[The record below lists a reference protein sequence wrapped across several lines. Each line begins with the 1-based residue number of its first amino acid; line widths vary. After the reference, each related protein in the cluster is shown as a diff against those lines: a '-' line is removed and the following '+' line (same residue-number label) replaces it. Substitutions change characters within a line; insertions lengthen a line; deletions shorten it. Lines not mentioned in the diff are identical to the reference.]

1 MPHNWVTRDSGA
13 RRRSP
18 HFQSRLKLSSIW
30 SAIRAVAGPDRACGW
45 RPYDDSVTD
54 GNTRPGSGSSSH
66 VLQPGIVAGRPPC
79 IPHALVWSPGL
90 LSGVPLGDTRC
101 EASPFSPVTLLIE
114 AHRVLDRSH
123 SLPYAGPR

>member
-45 RPYDDSVTD
+45 RPYDDSATD

-66 VLQPGIVAGRPPC
+66 VLQPGIVAGRAPWGASLV
-79 IPHALVWSPGL
+79 HAWQSEAARPA
-90 LSGVPLGDTRC
+90 LGGYRGSAPFANS
-101 EASPFSPVTLLIE
+101 ASARL
-114 AHRVLDRSH
+114 
-123 SLPYAGPR
+123 YGPRFEVAGRKI